1 MTKTKDNFIML
12 PTVDICFKGLMNNPK
27 VRKGFIA
34 ALLGIAPDEIC
45 RTTLLPTILRQDYPD
60 DKLGI
65 LDVRVMIEDG
75 TQIDM
80 EMQVTSF
87 TYWDARILFYLSKIF
102 AEQLKA
108 GEPYA
113 NLKKCIHVSILDF
126 VYFERDQECY
136 RKICFCNEKTGEK
149 YTDLMEIQ
157 ILELK
162 KIPKELRNS
171 EGIINWMRFLGGK
184 NRKELENMAKTD
196 EYIDEAYR
204 ELQKLSS
211 DERAK
216 LEYEARQKAIRDYNS
231 QMSSALKLGMEKGM
245 EKGVQ
250 RGISIGEENK
260 LRELIRKKLAKSQ
273 TVEEIADILEE
284 DVETVRRLAAEI
296 QSGE

>member
-1 MTKTKDNFIML
+1 
-12 PTVDICFKGLMNNPK
+12 
-27 VRKGFIA
+27 
-34 ALLGIAPDEIC
+34 
-45 RTTLLPTILRQDYPD
+45 
-60 DKLGI
+60 
-65 LDVRVMIEDG
+65 
-75 TQIDM
+75 
-80 EMQVTSF
+80 
-87 TYWDARILFYLSKIF
+87 
-102 AEQLKA
+102 
-108 GEPYA
+108 
-113 NLKKCIHVSILDF
+113 
-126 VYFERDQECY
+126 
-136 RKICFCNEKTGEK
+136 
-149 YTDLMEIQ
+149 MEIQ

-162 KIPKELRNS
+162 KIPKELRNR

-284 DVETVRRLAAEI
+284 DVEAVRRLAAEI

>member
-1 MTKTKDNFIML
+1 
-12 PTVDICFKGLMNNPK
+12 
-27 VRKGFIA
+27 
-34 ALLGIAPDEIC
+34 
-45 RTTLLPTILRQDYPD
+45 
-60 DKLGI
+60 
-65 LDVRVMIEDG
+65 
-75 TQIDM
+75 
-80 EMQVTSF
+80 
-87 TYWDARILFYLSKIF
+87 
-102 AEQLKA
+102 
-108 GEPYA
+108 
-113 NLKKCIHVSILDF
+113 
-126 VYFERDQECY
+126 
-136 RKICFCNEKTGEK
+136 
-149 YTDLMEIQ
+149 MEIQ

-231 QMSSALKLGMEKGM
+231 QMSSALQLGMEKGV
-245 EKGVQ
+245 K

>member
-1 MTKTKDNFIML
+1 
-12 PTVDICFKGLMNNPK
+12 
-27 VRKGFIA
+27 
-34 ALLGIAPDEIC
+34 
-45 RTTLLPTILRQDYPD
+45 
-60 DKLGI
+60 
-65 LDVRVMIEDG
+65 
-75 TQIDM
+75 
-80 EMQVTSF
+80 
-87 TYWDARILFYLSKIF
+87 
-102 AEQLKA
+102 
-108 GEPYA
+108 
-113 NLKKCIHVSILDF
+113 
-126 VYFERDQECY
+126 
-136 RKICFCNEKTGEK
+136 
-149 YTDLMEIQ
+149 MEIQ

-260 LRELIRKKLAKSQ
+260 LREQIRKKLAKSQ